1 MATFFYL
8 QGDRCREV
16 QLHVASDKL
25 YKTIWQNSMRYA
37 GNQPGIC
44 EVIHF
49 GCNACILILLKICK
63 QFKNYAFWKPILSI
77 NDLTSI
83 TSYLVIAPTSVVST
97 YARASRPRPQDLR
110 FSIHNEVRFQNEMS
124 YKNENFIWN
133 ENRNEPIPEWLN
145 VREKK
150 FVRVSC
156 EHTQR
161 NIWRWNGLVP
171 EWESWFRIYTAGEDN
186 AISTYQNM
194 KEWMECMKNLS
205 LELLLKNKNLAKK
218 NIKQLRNII
227 DTKSSWT

>member
-1 MATFFYL
+1 MATFFCL
-8 QGDRCREV
+8 QGGRCREV

-25 YKTIWQNSMRYA
+25 YKRY
-37 GNQPGIC
+37 GRTQWGLPVISRGSVKPFTFIC
-44 EVIHF
+44 H
-49 GCNACILILLKICK
+49 ACILILLNICK
-63 QFKNYAFWKPILSI
+63 QFKNSAFWKPILSI

-83 TSYLVIAPTSVVST
+83 TSYLVIAQTSVVST
-97 YARASRPRPQDLR
+97 YARASRPRPQDLG
-110 FSIHNEVRFQNEMS
+110 FSIRNEVRFQNEMS

-171 EWESWFRIYTAGEDN
+171 EWKSWFRIYTAGEDN

-194 KEWMECMKNLS
+194 K
-205 LELLLKNKNLAKK
+205 
-218 NIKQLRNII
+218 
-227 DTKSSWT
+227 